1 MNKIILIVLLGSLT
15 INFSCDDED
24 EAYPQVETTEVIP
37 SSASNF
43 VVKGNITATGNSL
56 VLEYGF
62 VYSLAPT
69 PDVFQGT
76 KEAVGNTATTGPF
89 EKSISL
95 ETSGGATT
103 GYTVF
108 VRAYLTNQKG
118 TVYGVVKEFTI
129 PALNIVSVAPLTAR
143 TGEQITITGQ
153 NFGVTAGEN
162 VVTFNEVEAEIVS
175 ASATSLVVKV
185 PSGMLAPSYND
196 VNPIVVTTGGQT
208 VTATESFRLLPT
220 VADFSPKNGT
230 FGTIITV
237 TGSDFYPFQTSALIG
252 GKPAAALQV
261 TDTYVTFMVPLS
273 VTSPTLKV
281 KVITGA
287 TTIDVPGDFIV
298 TPPTITSVSPLIGLG
313 GTIVIIK
320 GTGFNLGDNANN
332 YNVVK
337 FGSNEAES
345 FNSGVNEITAY
356 VPKGLPLGNY
366 QVSVFTGIHTV
377 AFANQFTLTKPAITG
392 FSPTSGIAGTYVTIT
407 GTNFGELDPLNSVLF
422 GTNPVD
428 IYSWVETSITVY
440 IPIGTPS
447 GSVKITINA
456 SGQTVTSANNFTI
469 N

>member
-1 MNKIILIVLLGSLT
+1 MNKIILIFLLGSLSAL
-15 INFSCDDED
+15 FSCDDED
-24 EAYPQVETTEVIP
+24 EVHPQVETTEVIP

-43 VVKGNITATGNSL
+43 VVKGNIIATGNSL

-62 VYSLAPT
+62 VYSLTSP

-76 KEAVGNTATTGPF
+76 KEAVGNTAATGPF

-95 ETSGGATT
+95 ETGGGET
-103 GYTVF
+103 GNTVY

-118 TVYGVVKEFTI
+118 TVYGAVMEFTI
-129 PALNIVSVAPLTAR
+129 PPMSIVSVTPLTAR
-143 TGEQITITGQ
+143 TGEQVTITGV
-153 NFGVTAGEN
+153 NFALSASEN

-220 VADFSPKNGT
+220 VTEFSPKVGT
-230 FGTIITV
+230 FGTTITV

-261 TDTYVTFMVPLS
+261 TDTYVTFAIPLT

-281 KVITGA
+281 KLVTGA

-313 GTIVIIK
+313 GTVVIIK
-320 GTGFNLGDNANN
+320 GTGFNLGDLSTN
-332 YNVVK
+332 YNTVK
-337 FGSNEAES
+337 FGSNVAES
-345 FNSGVNEITAY
+345 FYSGVNEITAF

-377 AFANQFTLTKPAITG
+377 AFANQFTLTKPAITS
-392 FSPTSGIAGTYVTIT
+392 FAPTSAIAGTYVTIT
-407 GTNFGELDPLNSVLF
+407 GTHFGELDPLNSVLF
-422 GTNPVD
+422 GTSLVD
-428 IYSWVETSITVY
+428 IYSWNDTSITVY
-440 IPIGTPS
+440 IPIGTPA
-447 GSVKITINA
+447 GSVKITVNA